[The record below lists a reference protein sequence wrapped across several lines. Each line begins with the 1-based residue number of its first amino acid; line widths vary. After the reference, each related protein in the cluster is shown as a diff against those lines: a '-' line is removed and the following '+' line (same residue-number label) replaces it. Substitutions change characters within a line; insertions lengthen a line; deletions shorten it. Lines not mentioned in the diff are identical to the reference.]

1 MNERYEKISKECLAI
16 DWREVWARLGGVGAI
31 SEEKIE
37 SVRAE
42 LASVATP
49 TMVSRELPILVNNGK
64 CVLTERLTIAS
75 RDFAGIAGG
84 SRSILFLGV
93 TLGRE
98 VDRLIRKKSAASMS
112 EGFVYDAIASAM
124 VENLTDLAEEM
135 TVSGRE
141 HTGRFSPGYGDMPLD
156 IQGELLSLLEGAR
169 LLGITLNESG
179 LMSPSKS
186 VTALIG
192 LK

>member
-1 MNERYEKISKECLAI
+1 MNERYEKFSTECLAI
-16 DWREVWARLGGVGAI
+16 DWREVWARLGGAALT
-31 SEEKIE
+31 EEKIE

-49 TMVSRELPILVNNGK
+49 TMVSRELPILVNNGH

-75 RDFAGIAGG
+75 RDFAGIAGD
-84 SRSILFLGV
+84 SRSVLFLGV

-112 EGFVYDAIASAM
+112 EGFIYDAIASAM

-135 TVSGRE
+135 TTSGRE
-141 HTGRFSPGYGDMPLD
+141 HTGRFSPGYGDMPLE
-156 IQGELLSLLEGAR
+156 IQGELLSLIEGSR
-169 LLGITLNESG
+169 LLGITLTDSG
-179 LMSPSKS
+179 LMSPTKS

>member
-1 MNERYEKISKECLAI
+1 
-16 DWREVWARLGGVGAI
+16 
-31 SEEKIE
+31 
-37 SVRAE
+37 
-42 LASVATP
+42 
-49 TMVSRELPILVNNGK
+49 
-64 CVLTERLTIAS
+64 
-75 RDFAGIAGG
+75 
-84 SRSILFLGV
+84 
-93 TLGRE
+93 
-98 VDRLIRKKSAASMS
+98 MS

-141 HTGRFSPGYGDMPLD
+141 HTGRFSPGYGDMPLE
-156 IQGELLSLLEGAR
+156 IQEELLSLLEGSR
-169 LLGITLNESG
+169 LLGITLTDSG